1 MFKTSKRFQKFFLES
16 SVNISKQNNLAVVI
30 EQTYIMK
37 IYTKTGDKGQTS
49 LIGGTRVP
57 KHHSRIEAYGTVDE
71 LNSFV
76 GLIRDQLS
84 VEDTNREVLL
94 TIQEKLFRLESH
106 LAEDPEGVKTRSMPE
121 LLESDVQLL
130 EAEMDRMNTYLP
142 ELTSFIL
149 PGGHVINS
157 YCHIARTVCRR
168 AERIC
173 TRLAENHEV
182 DSIDLRY
189 LNRLS
194 DYFFVLARHYSYATG
209 SSEIAWKP

>member
-1 MFKTSKRFQKFFLES
+1 
-16 SVNISKQNNLAVVI
+16 
-30 EQTYIMK
+30 MK

-57 KHHSRIEAYGTVDE
+57 KHHDRIEAYGTVDE

-76 GLIRDQLS
+76 GLIRDHLK
-84 VEDTNREVLL
+84 EDDFNKHVLL
-94 TIQEKLFRLESH
+94 NIQEKLFRLESH

-121 LLESDVQLL
+121 LLDADVQFL
-130 EAEMDRMNTYLP
+130 EDEMDKMNAYLP
-142 ELTSFIL
+142 ELANFIL
-149 PGGHVINS
+149 PGGHVVNS
-157 YCHIARTVCRR
+157 YCHVARTVCRR

-173 TRLAENHEV
+173 TRLAQQHKV
-182 DSIDLRY
+182 DDIDIRY

-209 SSEIAWKP
+209 SAEIPWQSHA